1 MRFRRTVGAAGA
13 ALAVAATT
21 LTLAPSASAAKADCP
36 RGYVCVWDTPSFE
49 GEPTRMS
56 QGDIET
62 NLTSNTGIRIYNNG
76 VHHQNA
82 DHIWYRVTKGD
93 GEVVEGCP
101 HYPPDTPNYR
111 TVSGPVTFEWAR
123 WGGEC

>member
-21 LTLAPSASAAKADCP
+21 LTLAPSASAAKSHCP
-36 RGYVCVWDTPSFE
+36 ERHVCVWETPSFE
-49 GEPTRMS
+49 GRPTLIS

-62 NLTSNTGIRIYNNG
+62 NLTSSTGIAIYNNG
-76 VHHQNA
+76 RHHPGA
-82 DHIWYRVTKGD
+82 DHIWYRVAKGD
-93 GEVVEGCP
+93 GTAVTGCL
-101 HYPPDTPNYR
+101 HYPSDTPDSR
-111 TVSGPVTFEWAR
+111 IVSGPATFEWAR